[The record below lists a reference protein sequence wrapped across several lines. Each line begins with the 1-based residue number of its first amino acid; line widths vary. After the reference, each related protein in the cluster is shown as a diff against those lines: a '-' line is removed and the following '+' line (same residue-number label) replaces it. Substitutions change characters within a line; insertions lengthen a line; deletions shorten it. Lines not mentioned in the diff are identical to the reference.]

1 MNNDMKIKQ
10 LAQQIASERIHE
22 YKEINDRI
30 DKSNLIEIESDKI
43 IFLKEYANQYP
54 YPNNYINNEL
64 LSCATPT
71 KGFSDFIIW
80 LVKKD
85 QNSLK
90 GDALGKIYNHDK
102 KVFELLWKELSKS
115 KDDAICVTLGLILGG
130 MGQTDPKQLFRLI
143 MQKKIVKMVLIRAVW
158 QTSFEHEIPDEIISI
173 ILSYTNSKNDVLKFN
188 AINLLV
194 SRFHKNPKIF
204 KEIIQLAKTDDK
216 TKDWIAQSSASI
228 SRDYPCNALLL
239 LQQCAKTYNQNLVL
253 NSVSTY
259 LGFITVHY
267 PMECL
272 VILKNWMRKFGNAI
286 MGVNINFIAEQIGK
300 SKKIDF
306 NDIEKFLLKWI
317 NALCVQNKP
326 ENEILE
332 FALPHLINQIYNAD
346 KLELFTLIEK
356 IDYKQKKKKDVIV
369 KIIETFF
376 SYHYDQIPERL
387 NTNCHDLLEKIAK
400 HYGFDTITEENLPI
414 SVMKTLTLVRNIRLS
429 KKSIDPTSTKRN
441 LDQFPNIIKF
451 LTKNDLYNL
460 IDEQKDHPLVLLLSR
475 SKVTKKT
482 YKQFF
487 KMIKKTNDINY
498 TNRLAHAFIT
508 KHHPQIILADL
519 DRILSGIMFN
529 GPRVI
534 RSSLLNEGFS
544 GVLTQLNIYSKF
556 KKEYDVTLE
565 PELKQ
570 KKADLCVKIEKRDY
584 HFEIYQPKNPQRQE
598 LEYLNTACLAD
609 KGKLKSKIISKF
621 EDQLADTIH
630 LESPVI
636 LIIDDYHASASD
648 IEMKDLL
655 EGTLKFVMKVDNKKQ
670 EIKPKLYSRREN
682 DSFNDQ
688 VKNGNLLSA
697 AILLNRDIDHSNLKV
712 RLWGKIYENPGAE
725 FPIDERI
732 LKKIEDSLFNTE
744 M

>member
-1 MNNDMKIKQ
+1 MKIRQ
-10 LAQQIASERIHE
+10 LAQQIASKRIHE
-22 YKEINDRI
+22 DKEINDQI
-30 DKSNLIEIESDKI
+30 NKSNLIKTKPEKI

-54 YPNNYINNEL
+54 FPNNYINNEL

-71 KGFSDFIIW
+71 KEFSDFIIW
-80 LVKKD
+80 LVKKHPYLLHRD
-85 QNSLK
+85 VLN
-90 GDALGKIYNHDK
+90 KIYNHDK
-102 KVFELLWKELSKS
+102 KIFEMLWKELSKS
-115 KDDAICVTLGLILGG
+115 KDDVICATLGLILGG
-130 MGQTDPKQLFRLI
+130 MGRADPKQLFRLI
-143 MQKKIVKMVLIRAVW
+143 TQKKITEFVLVEAIRD
-158 QTSFEHEIPDEIISI
+158 TSFEHEIPDEIISI
-173 ILSYTNSKNDVLKFN
+173 ILSYTNSKNDALKFN

-216 TKDWIAQSSASI
+216 TKDLVAKSSASI
-228 SRDYPCNALLL
+228 SRDYPYNALLL
-239 LQQCAKTYNQNLVL
+239 LQQCAKTYNQNLIL

-259 LGFITVHY
+259 LGFVTMHH

-306 NDIEKFLLKWI
+306 DDIEKFLLKWI
-317 NALCVQNKP
+317 NTLCMQNKP

-346 KLELFTLIEK
+346 KLKLFTLIEK

-369 KIIETFF
+369 RIIEIFF
-376 SYHYDQIPERL
+376 SYHYDQIPEQL
-387 NTNCHDLLEKIAK
+387 NADCYGLLEKIAK
-400 HYGFDTITEENLPI
+400 HYDFDTTLEKNLP
-414 SVMKTLTLVRNIRLS
+414 SPTMETLALVRNIRLS

-451 LTKNDLYNL
+451 STKNDLYNL
-460 IDEQKDHPLVLLLSR
+460 IDEQKDHPLVSLLSR

-498 TNRLAHAFIT
+498 TNRLAHEFIT

-519 DRILSGIMFN
+519 DRILSGIMFD

-534 RSSLLNEGFS
+534 RSSLVNEGFS

-556 KKEYDVTLE
+556 KKKYEVILE
-565 PELKQ
+565 PKLKQ
-570 KKADLCVKIEKRDY
+570 KKADLCVEIEECDY
-584 HFEIYQPKNPQRQE
+584 YFEIYQPKNPQRQE

-609 KGKLKSKIISKF
+609 KRKLKSKIISKF

-630 LESPVI
+630 LELPVI
-636 LIIDDYHASASD
+636 LVIDNEHVSTTNL
-648 IEMKDLL
+648 EMKDLL

-712 RLWGKIYENPGAE
+712 RLWGKIYENPGAK

-732 LKKIEDSLFNTE
+732 LKKIEDSLFNTG